1 MSFSDQ
7 FPWTLGLWRFLTS
20 RPVCVGLLCV
30 VGSIALLAASFH
42 IQAAVYTRRVTAVAR
57 VMAGIRLNRTTQ
69 ADLHRSLPNLQS
81 LPSAGSCAPDV
92 CYYVSV
98 GNLWNGPASN
108 LLEKAGR
115 LGIAFP
121 FYRTL
126 FFLGHRFARFVR
138 PQSNSLMRFSFS
150 CRVCSARR
158 AADSRAR
165 YFPRPTKTW
174 SKSLLPQGGG
184 LTGRTPCPDRI
195 LAARVKHFPKLDI
208 RLAEVTQ
215 ANDTIRLWSPHDSE
229 PYRTARLQ
237 EIKILR
243 GKKEDASATVEEPM
257 WIQRGPTREFANPA
271 AGLLKPGAQLLIFSG
286 REVRLESA
294 CTMVSATP
302 YALQILQSAPVAND
316 R

>member
-126 FFLGHRFARFVR
+126 FFLGHRFARFEA
-138 PQSNSLMRFSFS
+138 RFRLRSGVVSEYTYKLQLDDGSFS
-150 CRVCSARR
+150 T
-158 AADSRAR
+158 
-165 YFPRPTKTW
+165 PG
-174 SKSLLPQGGG
+174 LLTLDVQGGG
-184 LTGRTPCPDRI
+184 DNELRYLSDSFDENPEYQVHSFHKWPDKDLGVRFFPGAAAEQQSHAFQLQLSCMQRSQGCRFAREI
-195 LAARVKHFPKLDI
+195 LPAAYEDMEQISFAARRRLDGQDALSGSYSCGSGEALSQT
-208 RLAEVTQ
+208 RHSVGRS
-215 ANDTIRLWSPHDSE
+215 DTSE
-229 PYRTARLQ
+229 
-237 EIKILR
+237 
-243 GKKEDASATVEEPM
+243 
-257 WIQRGPTREFANPA
+257 
-271 AGLLKPGAQLLIFSG
+271 
-286 REVRLESA
+286 
-294 CTMVSATP
+294 
-302 YALQILQSAPVAND
+302 
-316 R
+316 

>member
-1 MSFSDQ
+1 
-7 FPWTLGLWRFLTS
+7 
-20 RPVCVGLLCV
+20 
-30 VGSIALLAASFH
+30 
-42 IQAAVYTRRVTAVAR
+42 
-57 VMAGIRLNRTTQ
+57 
-69 ADLHRSLPNLQS
+69 
-81 LPSAGSCAPDV
+81 
-92 CYYVSV
+92 
-98 GNLWNGPASN
+98 LWNGPASN

-126 FFLGHRFARFVR
+126 FFLGHRFARFEA
-138 PQSNSLMRFSFS
+138 RFRLRSGVVSEYTYKLQLDDGSFS
-150 CRVCSARR
+150 T
-158 AADSRAR
+158 
-165 YFPRPTKTW
+165 PG
-174 SKSLLPQGGG
+174 LLTLDVQGGG
-184 LTGRTPCPDRI
+184 DNELRCLSDSFDENPEYQEHSFHKWPDKDLGLRFFPGAAAEQQSHAFQLQLSCMQRSQGCRFAREILPAAYEDMEQISFAARRRLDSRTPCPDRI

-215 ANDTIRLWSPHDSE
+215 ANGTIRLWSPRDSE

-257 WIQRGPTREFANPA
+257 WIHRGPTREFANPA
-271 AGLLKPGAQLLIFSG
+271 AGLLKPGAQFLIFSG

-302 YALQILQSAPVAND
+302 YALQILQRALVAND